1 MKMVM
6 KKIFCLLNLLG
17 MQEIL
22 PAQSDSTAS
31 RGAGAQKKEERKW
44 DWIDIKGYT
53 QLRYNEL
60 FETNPKLECEQCD
73 KSWGTGVGLYFRRM
87 RFSVDMKLL
96 PRLSFTIQPDIAG
109 LIEGGAAV
117 QLRDLYFEYGFDKKN
132 ELRARLGQTRVP
144 YGHENIQSTR
154 NRIPLDRNDALNS
167 AFINERDWGL
177 FFYWTPERF
186 QKKFEA
192 RAKNG
197 LKGTGD
203 YGIFSLGVFQGQSTL
218 RDLNRSKHVVARVAY
233 PLDAGS
239 QLMEF
244 AVQGYW
250 GKYTIAEEKLTS
262 GVRTNATR
270 TYPDKRVAVSTVLF
284 PKPFGLQAEYNWGVG
299 PEFTHATGKIT
310 KQPLWG
316 GYVLAN
322 YRLPMGKQF
331 LYPYLRVQHFDG
343 AKKHERDARHYIV
356 KELEIGADW
365 QISKYVEIIGAF
377 TLSNRK
383 FEDFRLPDNNQRGS
397 LARLQLQ
404 VGF

>member
-6 KKIFCLLNLLG
+6 RKIFCLLNLLG

-31 RGAGAQKKEERKW
+31 RGSGAPEKEERKW

-60 FETNPKLECEQCD
+60 FETNPNLECEQCD

-96 PRLSFTIQPDIAG
+96 PRLSFTVQPDIAG

-132 ELRARLGQTRVP
+132 QLRARLGQTRVP

-177 FFYWTPERF
+177 FLYWTPERF
-186 QKKFEA
+186 QRKFEA
-192 RAKNG
+192 RAENG

-218 RDLNRSKHVVARVAY
+218 RDLNRSKHVVVRAAY

-250 GKYTIAEEKLTS
+250 GKYTIAAEKMTS

-270 TYPDKRVAVSTVLF
+270 TYPDRRVAVSTVLF
-284 PKPFGLQAEYNWGVG
+284 PKPFGVQAEYNWGVG
-299 PEFTHATGKIT
+299 PEFTHATGTIT

-322 YRLPMGKQF
+322 YRLPMGKQL
-331 LYPYLRVQHFDG
+331 LYPYVRVQHFDG

-365 QISKYVEIIGAF
+365 QISRYVEMIGAF